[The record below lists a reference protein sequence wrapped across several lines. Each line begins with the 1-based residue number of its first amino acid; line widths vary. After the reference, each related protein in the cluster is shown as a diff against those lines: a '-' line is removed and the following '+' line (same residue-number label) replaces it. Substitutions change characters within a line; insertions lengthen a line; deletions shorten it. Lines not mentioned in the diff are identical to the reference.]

1 MSVSPLFIKEF
12 EMKRAVFVIL
22 LLFASCGLYAGG
34 YGYSP
39 TYYYTLS
46 VGTITS
52 SGAITGSNFVS
63 TVAAGTAPFA
73 STSTTLCTNLNA
85 DSLDGHDQ
93 SYFLNCEVDGVIG
106 NEVTT
111 ATDTTL
117 TRSGSGTTEA
127 PYTLGLTLSNPNT
140 WTGAQSVDT
149 GSNGAAIF
157 STWSSMV
164 TGLALV
170 NDTASTSGATVQDSD
185 ALTIEAH
192 AWDTAPGQDDKWQW
206 KIYADSTSGTT
217 STNTL
222 EFVSM
227 KSPNGVDAAPVRA
240 MYLTSSGGMVL
251 ADNLSTG
258 YIAAVT
264 DGIKIGGAGATSNI
278 RYYSANAT
286 GIIQCSGSV
295 AGTYVAGLDLG
306 ATDGVVKVTDGNT
319 GYGQLETG
327 GFILDRTITPAL
339 TTGDQTINKVA
350 GTVNIAA
357 LGTTVTVTNS
367 LVTATSIVLC
377 TLRTADATAWIKNV
391 VPGAGSFIINLGAGA
406 TAEVSIGFVV
416 TN

>member
-1 MSVSPLFIKEF
+1 
-12 EMKRAVFVIL
+12 
-22 LLFASCGLYAGG
+22 
-34 YGYSP
+34 
-39 TYYYTLS
+39 
-46 VGTITS
+46 
-52 SGAITGSNFVS
+52 VS